1 MAISKYFRESLGI
14 QENESR
20 LYFISCSPGN
30 MVLTFNTKKSLSLSA
45 GVKIILLRKE
55 DLSHVPSAHFDKVLS
70 LKPLITTDGKLFNF
84 FYYFSENIRPGI
96 YCLKCLPNRNTKSY
110 HHENIPI

>member
-1 MAISKYFRESLGI
+1 MEFKKT
-14 QENESR
+14 SR

-55 DLSHVPSAHFDKVLS
+55 DISHVPFAHFDKVLS
-70 LKPLITTDGKLFNF
+70 LKALITTDGKLFNF
-84 FYYFSENIRPGI
+84 FLLFFREYKAWHLLSEMSAEQKYQVLSSRKHTYIILTP
-96 YCLKCLPNRNTKSY
+96 
-110 HHENIPI
+110 